1 MAATIT
7 TLKAMHTRAIS
18 SQVALPRLA
27 LLASD
32 SLVSYCT
39 LGCRALWQAL
49 HYSRLS
55 FGLSRVS
62 RKFSSLH
69 GTCVQAWRLKNFTD
83 KGECSLGELQGRG
96 RQAPPHRPLR
106 HPGGGRARRQR
117 GDPPRGPRREAA
129 HEPGRRRAAG
139 APQAHEEGER
149 PRAALQAPPPLDKKQ
164 QNSLIKNRPS
174 PLHQR
179 RRERPPH
186 VEVRGAFH
194 PHDGPRLRDG
204 FHEAVEAGIRAEDV
218 LRRVEQHLRK
228 S

>member
-129 HEPGRRRAAG
+129 DEPGRRRATG
-139 APQAHEEGER
+139 AEAARSPQQE
-149 PRAALQAPPPLDKKQ
+149 APP
-164 QNSLIKNRPS
+164 
-174 PLHQR
+174 R
-179 RRERPPH
+179 RARWHAIDARPPPAPS
-186 VEVRGAFH
+186 GQ
-194 PHDGPRLRDG
+194 PHGGPRLRALIG
-204 FHEAVEAGIRAEDV
+204 LLG
-218 LRRVEQHLRK
+218 